1 MTLAAALRAG
11 VSRWPWLVGP
21 VLVTAGLALALGL
34 AIESQT
40 TYRVTRVLEVSEGA
54 PAEAVFVCRSRDV
67 LATAM
72 EKADIR
78 QIAPLEELAE
88 QVTVEE
94 VGGRRLHLTV
104 ERRRREE
111 AERLALGVAEEASER
126 VLVIARKVTEEHRE
140 KADGIVKWLAQVRAN
155 RDNRLAEID
164 ELRRLHP
171 EEIDEQGRPLGTA
184 QKRLISVQNALAE
197 TRRELAA
204 MDARIEALRTRVES
218 TPRFTD
224 PAAATGGGGRLKALD
239 GEIARL
245 RKDLTDRHPRLAAL
259 LAERANIEVGSAL
272 KTAALANP
280 LRLEFEV
287 KLSDAE
293 AERAGAAAKA
303 RKLEEDAEKLRPLA
317 DDSVTFGN
325 IARIANEKLR
335 RHEAEIEDMRRSLD
349 RVRRDAEA
357 DATAHAALVDVT
369 KRDGLQ
375 AQVVP
380 LRADAPPE
388 RLAFLGAG
396 LGLMLGVLLAALAE
410 SMDPVVRTAEDVR
423 RILDMPVLATVPNVS
438 SMPRRPRSRARV
450 LGGIIWLAAFLLAA
464 AFLLGLVYRERLG
477 AMFGRERHRS
487 APGARRDIEEVLP

>member
-1 MTLAAALRAG
+1 
-11 VSRWPWLVGP
+11 VF
-21 VLVTAGLALALGL
+21 VTAGLAGLIGL
-34 AIESQT
+34 AIESRT

-72 EKADIR
+72 EKAGIR
-78 QIAPLEELAE
+78 QIAPLEELAD

-94 VGGRRLHLTV
+94 AGGRRLHLTV
-104 ERRRREE
+104 ERRRRQE
-111 AERLALGVAEEASER
+111 AEGLAAAIAEEASGR
-126 VLVIARKVTEEHRE
+126 VRVIARKVTEEHRE

-155 RDNRLAEID
+155 RDNRLAELD
-164 ELRRLHP
+164 ELKRKHP

-184 QKRLISVQNALAE
+184 QKRLISVQDALAE
-197 TRRELAA
+197 ARRELAA
-204 MDARIEALRTRVES
+204 MDARIESLRTRVES

-224 PAAATGGGGRLKALD
+224 PAGTTGGTGACGRLKALD
-239 GEIARL
+239 EEIAGL

-259 LAERANIEVGSAL
+259 LAERADIEVGSVL
-272 KTAALANP
+272 KTADLANP
-280 LRLEFEV
+280 LRLELEV

-293 AERAGAAAKA
+293 AERSAAAARA
-303 RKLEEDAEKLRPLA
+303 RKLEEDVEKLRPLA
-317 DDSVTFGN
+317 NDSVTLGE
-325 IARIANEKLR
+325 IARSANEKLR
-335 RHEAEIEDMRRSLD
+335 RHEAEIEDMRRGLD
-349 RVRRDAEA
+349 RVRREAEA

-375 AQVVP
+375 ARVLA
-380 LRADAPPE
+380 LRADAPPG
-388 RLAFLGAG
+388 RLALLGAG

-410 SMDPVVRTAEDVR
+410 SMDPVLRTAEDIR

-438 SMPRRPRSRARV
+438 LTPRRPGRPRSRARV

-477 AMFGRERHRS
+477 AMFGRERGRS
-487 APGARRDIEEVLP
+487 APEAGHEVEEVLP